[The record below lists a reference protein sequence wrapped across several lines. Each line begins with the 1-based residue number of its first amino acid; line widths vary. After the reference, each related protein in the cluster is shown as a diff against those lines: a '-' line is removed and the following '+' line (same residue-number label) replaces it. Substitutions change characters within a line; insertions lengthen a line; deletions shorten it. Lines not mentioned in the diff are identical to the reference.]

1 MVVLK
6 SFLFII
12 FIAIAFLSL
21 LLLAVVVVLVVS
33 LSGFWQVQGSSVFCS
48 YRSFFILYLLFLY
61 FLLKSPHFSARPI
74 PQLMVSN
81 QLSFSCS
88 QPHKSSKKKC
98 HTLDRKVTAC
108 KQKLSLFI
116 CSAIWTKKA
125 RESAEFGPGGTSV
138 V

>member
-1 MVVLK
+1 MLY
-6 SFLFII
+6 
-12 FIAIAFLSL
+12 
-21 LLLAVVVVLVVS
+21 S
-33 LSGFWQVQGSSVFCS
+33 LSGFGQVQGSSVFS
-48 YRSFFILYLLFLY
+48 VLSGLFHPVSLSGLQALRTFFLFLY
-61 FLLKSPHFSARPI
+61 FLLKSHFSAPEYTRPI

-81 QLSFSCS
+81 HLSFSCS

-98 HTLDRKVTAC
+98 HTLDPKVTAC

-125 RESAEFGPGGTSV
+125 RESAEFGPAGTSV